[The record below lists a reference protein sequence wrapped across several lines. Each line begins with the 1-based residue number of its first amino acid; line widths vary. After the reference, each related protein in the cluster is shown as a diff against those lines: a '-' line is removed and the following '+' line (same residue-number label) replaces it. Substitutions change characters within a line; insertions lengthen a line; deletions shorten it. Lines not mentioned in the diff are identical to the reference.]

1 MNFPIRGRGGGARLN
16 SAKRVVW
23 NFPKIHPIWYS
34 HPSLW
39 SDIKSFGCT
48 ISKRKKWLL
57 DKAMINISFFT
68 WLKNLIFHLMI
79 CAKPIIMDLLIAD
92 FLFLPCYICCM
103 TGIAKSVKP
112 VIDHFNKFNS
122 IQSAHCLATRAGR
135 PCLASDRGR
144 SWIIVWMQN
153 KTLTSKQLYSRFVS
167 GIRNNQRNS
176 YEIKFLGKNPC
187 FGLLLGLWDQNGLS

>member
-1 MNFPIRGRGGGARLN
+1 
-16 SAKRVVW
+16 
-23 NFPKIHPIWYS
+23 
-34 HPSLW
+34 
-39 SDIKSFGCT
+39 
-48 ISKRKKWLL
+48 
-57 DKAMINISFFT
+57 MINISFFT

-144 SWIIVWMQN
+144 SWIIVWMPN

-176 YEIKFLGKNPC
+176 YEIKFWGRKPLLWPFTWPLRQEWAK
-187 FGLLLGLWDQNGLS
+187 GLFINDIIIFRYPDHPSPTSDDVFYEQPPAAGCIGFE

>member
-1 MNFPIRGRGGGARLN
+1 MTTRAPAVL
-16 SAKRVVW
+16 
-23 NFPKIHPIWYS
+23 
-34 HPSLW
+34 
-39 SDIKSFGCT
+39 
-48 ISKRKKWLL
+48 KRKKWLL

-68 WLKNLIFHLMI
+68 WIKNLIFHLMI

-103 TGIAKSVKP
+103 TSIAKSVKP

-144 SWIIVWMQN
+144 SWIIVWMPN

-176 YEIKFLGKNPC
+176 YEIKFWGKKTLALA
-187 FGLLLGLWDQNGLS
+187 FYLASETRMG